1 MAERILMTNGNLKV
15 TDNPIIPFIEGDGVG
30 RDIWKNAQAIFDK
43 AVEVAYGG
51 QRRIEWQEF
60 LAGKK
65 AFDKTGE
72 WLPQETLEAIRE
84 SLVAIKGPL
93 ETPVGG
99 GIRSLNVAL
108 RQELDL
114 YACVRPVRYF
124 EGVASPLK
132 EPEKTDIT
140 IFRENTE
147 DIYAGIEWVAGT
159 VDVERVIAFF
169 QTEMNVDKESFAS
182 LMGLKEQ
189 LKVKQEEE
197 ARIAAEKEQKRKEAE
212 AKAHEFENAMKEL
225 GVKKKIGREDK
236 VFHAMPKPAPIPRQR
251 YADEKAVLED
261 SLSDNISIDH
271 LLDSDERLSYRAPSM
286 APDVP
291 KKLHQG
297 AWSVKGTLDL
307 HGYTSEEARLLLVEF
322 LNEERKAGHR
332 AVRII
337 HGQGFGSAGRKP
349 VLKEKVPV
357 WQIGR
362 ASCRERV

>member
-1 MAERILMTNGNLKV
+1 
-15 TDNPIIPFIEGDGVG
+15 
-30 RDIWKNAQAIFDK
+30 
-43 AVEVAYGG
+43 
-51 QRRIEWQEF
+51 
-60 LAGKK
+60 
-65 AFDKTGE
+65 
-72 WLPQETLEAIRE
+72 
-84 SLVAIKGPL
+84 
-93 ETPVGG
+93 
-99 GIRSLNVAL
+99 
-108 RQELDL
+108 
-114 YACVRPVRYF
+114 
-124 EGVASPLK
+124 
-132 EPEKTDIT
+132 
-140 IFRENTE
+140 
-147 DIYAGIEWVAGT
+147 
-159 VDVERVIAFF
+159 
-169 QTEMNVDKESFAS
+169 MNVDKESFAS
-182 LMGLKEQ
+182 LMSLKEQ

-236 VFHAMPKPAPIPRQR
+236 VFHAMPNPAPIPRQR

-357 WQIGR
+357 WLAQRKEVLAFVQAPPYDGG
-362 ASCRERV
+362 AGAVYVLLAP

>member
-1 MAERILMTNGNLKV
+1 
-15 TDNPIIPFIEGDGVG
+15 
-30 RDIWKNAQAIFDK
+30 
-43 AVEVAYGG
+43 
-51 QRRIEWQEF
+51 
-60 LAGKK
+60 
-65 AFDKTGE
+65 
-72 WLPQETLEAIRE
+72 
-84 SLVAIKGPL
+84 
-93 ETPVGG
+93 
-99 GIRSLNVAL
+99 
-108 RQELDL
+108 
-114 YACVRPVRYF
+114 
-124 EGVASPLK
+124 
-132 EPEKTDIT
+132 
-140 IFRENTE
+140 
-147 DIYAGIEWVAGT
+147 
-159 VDVERVIAFF
+159 
-169 QTEMNVDKESFAS
+169 MNVDKESFAS

-236 VFHAMPKPAPIPRQR
+236 VFHALPKPAPIPRQR

-297 AWSVKGTLDL
+297 AWSIKGTLDL

-357 WQIGR
+357 WLAQRKEVLAFVQTPPYDGG
-362 ASCRERV
+362 AGAVYVLLAP

>member
-1 MAERILMTNGNLKV
+1 
-15 TDNPIIPFIEGDGVG
+15 
-30 RDIWKNAQAIFDK
+30 
-43 AVEVAYGG
+43 
-51 QRRIEWQEF
+51 
-60 LAGKK
+60 
-65 AFDKTGE
+65 
-72 WLPQETLEAIRE
+72 
-84 SLVAIKGPL
+84 
-93 ETPVGG
+93 
-99 GIRSLNVAL
+99 
-108 RQELDL
+108 
-114 YACVRPVRYF
+114 
-124 EGVASPLK
+124 
-132 EPEKTDIT
+132 
-140 IFRENTE
+140 
-147 DIYAGIEWVAGT
+147 
-159 VDVERVIAFF
+159 
-169 QTEMNVDKESFAS
+169 MNVDKESFAS

-225 GVKKKIGREDK
+225 GV
-236 VFHAMPKPAPIPRQR
+236 PRQR

-357 WQIGR
+357 WLAQRKEVLAFVQAPPYDGG
-362 ASCRERV
+362 AGAVYVLLAP